1 MENKFNG
8 AGQYNIITTVLISIV
23 CSSITALVMYHL
35 SEKGIVNEY
44 VYQNQA
50 PVRFA
55 NHNLNTRPR
64 FHPEITNVS
73 SFTEAAKRARPC
85 VVHIKTIS
93 KSDSETNFDMSASTG
108 SGVII
113 SGDGYILTN
122 NHVVESA
129 KEVRITLND
138 KRIFNAKVIGTDP
151 STDLAVIKI
160 KEKELKSAQLPAFK
174 YANSDLIDVGQ
185 WVLAVGN
192 PFNLTSTV
200 TAGIVSAKG
209 RNIDILEGTYSV
221 ESFIQ
226 TDAVVN
232 PGNSG
237 GALVDTEGNL
247 VGINTAII
255 TRSGRYEGYSFAIP
269 INLARKV
276 ANDIIEFGSVQ
287 RGFLGITIRDV
298 SNEQA
303 EQLGLGAP
311 KGVYIDRLNAG
322 GAAENAGIKKGDVIL
337 TVNGQEVN
345 SSPELQEQVAMFRPG
360 QKVKITYFRDG
371 KVYEL
376 DISLK
381 DSGNIVDSQI
391 SKKNQKFDNKE
402 SLLSDL
408 GIELKVLSDAELK
421 KNKIKTGIMV
431 MSIKPGSVIHK
442 TNMEKGFIIL
452 SVNRKPIKT
461 LDDFFN
467 AVLEAEDEVVL
478 EGFYESY
485 SGDYTYMFKK

>member
-1 MENKFNG
+1 
-8 AGQYNIITTVLISIV
+8 
-23 CSSITALVMYHL
+23 
-35 SEKGIVNEY
+35 
-44 VYQNQA
+44 
-50 PVRFA
+50 
-55 NHNLNTRPR
+55 
-64 FHPEITNVS
+64 
-73 SFTEAAKRARPC
+73 
-85 VVHIKTIS
+85 
-93 KSDSETNFDMSASTG
+93 
-108 SGVII
+108 
-113 SGDGYILTN
+113 
-122 NHVVESA
+122 
-129 KEVRITLND
+129 
-138 KRIFNAKVIGTDP
+138 
-151 STDLAVIKI
+151 
-160 KEKELKSAQLPAFK
+160 
-174 YANSDLIDVGQ
+174 
-185 WVLAVGN
+185 
-192 PFNLTSTV
+192 LTSTV

-311 KGVYIDRLNAG
+311 RGVYIDRLNAG

-408 GIELKVLSDAELK
+408 GIELKVLSEAELK

-431 MSIKPGSVIHK
+431 LSIKPGSVIHK

-452 SVNRKPIKT
+452 SVNRKSIKT
-461 LDDFFN
+461 LDDFIN
-467 AVLEAEDEVVL
+467 AVLEGEDEVVL